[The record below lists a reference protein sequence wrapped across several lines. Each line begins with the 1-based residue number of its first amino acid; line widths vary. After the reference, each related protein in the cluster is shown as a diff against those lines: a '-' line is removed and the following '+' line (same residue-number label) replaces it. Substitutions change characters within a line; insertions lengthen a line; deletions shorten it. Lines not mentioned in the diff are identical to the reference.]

1 MCKIFHTARFFTC
14 PKSLSLSS
22 PRFSSYNC
30 VKYISPT
37 GLPLGSRESPGNW
50 LVCLCF
56 QLMLYSSI
64 VKYETFFHCCGGCVA
79 SFFFSPKKCW
89 NENAKVQISH
99 HVLQQTQVCSVLSLQ
114 RLFDFFSAELLNAF
128 PQFCFLQI
136 LWRKVAVS
144 CCLLVCSQLR
154 FQISPCQIL
163 SKALG
168 PSWMW
173 FWQIAWLL
181 LGSVSVFSVFCYRSK
196 SWHFFLVNK
205 LSQNFKVLTAPI
217 LTADFYCMKLKL
229 LCLQNKNPSSQG
241 FCVI

>member
-1 MCKIFHTARFFTC
+1 MLNTSAQQAYLLEAGRVLVTGLSAFVSNWCCTPQLWNMKHFFT
-14 PKSLSLSS
+14 
-22 PRFSSYNC
+22 
-30 VKYISPT
+30 VV
-37 GLPLGSRESPGNW
+37 GVVLPL
-50 LVCLCF
+50 
-56 QLMLYSSI
+56 
-64 VKYETFFHCCGGCVA
+64 
-79 SFFFSPKKCW
+79 FFFFPKKCW